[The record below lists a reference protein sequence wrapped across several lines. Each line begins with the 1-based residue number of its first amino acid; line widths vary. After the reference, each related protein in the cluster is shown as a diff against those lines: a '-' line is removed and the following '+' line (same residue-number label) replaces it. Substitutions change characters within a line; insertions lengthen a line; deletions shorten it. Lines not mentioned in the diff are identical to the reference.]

1 MVNTLRSRLLHAA
14 LVPVVVVVVTLI
26 TVFLNVRLDD
36 LKAAHQQRG
45 ELLLRQLALGSEY
58 GVFSGNQ
65 ASLQAVALEIRK
77 HPDVRGVAVFDASG
91 ALLATAGA
99 WATPSYSQ
107 VAQAV
112 AASAVHEQ
120 GVKTL
125 TAPIAANKVSLED
138 VFYGGLTGMPGQ
150 AAVQGYVALEFSD
163 DSHQALANQLLY
175 WSVASGL
182 LGIALAWL
190 IADRLSRRV
199 MRPVVRVSQRIAQIG
214 AGDFTVKP
222 PSTVPDPLAALQL
235 SLNDMAQQLRM
246 GRDALEQRVAQ
257 VTQEL
262 RLKKE
267 EAEIATAAKSR
278 FLAAASHD
286 LRQPTHALGMLIAR
300 LGQLPM
306 SETMRDVV
314 RNVELAVKATQDL
327 LDALLDVSRFD
338 AGAVEVNVQPVNLA
352 LLLAQVEFN
361 LAASAQA
368 KGLRLHLR
376 AGPQWVLSDAVLLQR
391 MVMNLA
397 HNAVRYTERGTVLV
411 ACRPVGGGQ
420 RVRIDVLDSGIG
432 ISPAHQTRIFQEF
445 YQVANAQ
452 RDRTY
457 GLGLGLSIV
466 DRGARLLGHT
476 VALRSAPGCGT
487 RFSITVPIAATP
499 VLAVD
504 RSQDA
509 WGGDARDRDDHG
521 HDDRDHDHAKLS
533 ARVLVIEDD
542 ALSLNALQ
550 TVLDS
555 WGCQVRAVPDLP
567 QALQALQDGFVPEV
581 LVSDYRIGE
590 GVNGIDAIARL
601 RALAGF
607 AVPACLISGDAHA
620 ELIASANAL
629 ELRLLH
635 KPVRPEQ
642 LRRVLRELVGERV
655 GELVGELVGENE
667 P

>member
-1 MVNTLRSRLLHAA
+1 MVNMLRSRLLHAA
-14 LVPVVVVVVTLI
+14 LVPVVVVVVSLVTL
-26 TVFLNVRLDD
+26 FMNVRLGE
-36 LKAAHQQRG
+36 LKEAHQQRG
-45 ELLLRQLALGSEY
+45 TLLLRQLALGSEY

-91 ALLATAGA
+91 ALLATAGT
-99 WATPSYSQ
+99 WTATSYSQ
-107 VAQAV
+107 VAQAA
-112 AASAVHEQ
+112 AASAVHER

-125 TAPIAANKVSLED
+125 TAAIAAHKVSLED

-150 AAVQGYVALEFSD
+150 AAAQGYVALEFSD
-163 DSHQALANQLLY
+163 DSRQALAHQLLF

-182 LGIALAWL
+182 LGIGLAWL

-199 MRPVVRVSQRIAQIG
+199 MRPVFRVSQRIAQIG
-214 AGDFTVKP
+214 AGDFTVQP
-222 PSTVPDPLAALQL
+222 PSTAPDPLAALQL
-235 SLNDMAQQLRM
+235 GLNAMAQQLRM

-262 RLKKE
+262 RLKKD
-267 EAEIATAAKSR
+267 EAELATAAKSR

-306 SETMRDVV
+306 NDSVRDVV
-314 RNVELAVKATQDL
+314 RNVALAVKATQDL

-352 LLLAQVEFN
+352 LLLEQVEFN
-361 LAASAQA
+361 LAVGAQA

-397 HNAVRYTERGTVLV
+397 HNAVRYTERGTVLL

-452 RDRTY
+452 RDRSY

-466 DRGARLLGHT
+466 DRGARLLGHA
-476 VALRSAPGCGT
+476 VELRSAPGCGT
-487 RFSITVPIAATP
+487 RFSITVPIAAPP
-499 VLAVD
+499 VP
-504 RSQDA
+504 
-509 WGGDARDRDDHG
+509 GGDRTQERWREDDYI
-521 HDDRDHDHAKLS
+521 HDHHQHDHDHAPLC

-542 ALSLNALQ
+542 ALSLNALE
-550 TVLDS
+550 TLLGS

-567 QALQALQDGFVPEV
+567 QALQALHGGFAPEL

-590 GVNGIDAIARL
+590 GVNGLDAIASL

-620 ELIASANAL
+620 ELIAAASAL
-629 ELRLLH
+629 GLKLLH

-642 LRRVLRELVGERV
+642 LRLVLRALVGEV
-655 GELVGELVGENE
+655 VDELVGELAGENA

>member
-1 MVNTLRSRLLHAA
+1 MVNMLRSRLLHAA

-45 ELLLRQLALGSEY
+45 TLLLRQLALGSEY

-91 ALLATAGA
+91 ALLVTAGA
-99 WATPSYSQ
+99 WAATNYSQ
-107 VAQAV
+107 VAQAA
-112 AASAVHEQ
+112 AASAVHER

-125 TAPIAANKVSLED
+125 TAAIAAHKVSLEE

-150 AAVQGYVALEFSD
+150 AVAQGYVALEFSD
-163 DSHQALANQLLY
+163 DSHQALAHQLLF
-175 WSVASGL
+175 WSVALGL
-182 LGIALAWL
+182 LGIGLAWL

-199 MRPVVRVSQRIAQIG
+199 MRPVFRVSQRIAQIG
-214 AGDFTVKP
+214 AGDFTVQP
-222 PSTVPDPLAALQL
+222 PSTAPDPLAALQL
-235 SLNDMAQQLRM
+235 GLNAMAQQLRM

-267 EAEIATAAKSR
+267 EAELATAAKSR

-306 SETMRDVV
+306 NDSVRDVV
-314 RNVELAVKATQDL
+314 RNVALAVKATQDL

-368 KGLRLHLR
+368 KGLRLHVR
-376 AGPQWVLSDAVLLQR
+376 PGPQWVLSDAVLLQR

-397 HNAVRYTERGTVLV
+397 HNAVRYTERGTVLL

-432 ISPAHQTRIFQEF
+432 ISAAHQTRIFQEF

-452 RDRTY
+452 RDRSY

-466 DRGARLLGHT
+466 DRGARLLGHA
-476 VALRSAPGCGT
+476 VELRSAPGCGT
-487 RFSITVPIAATP
+487 RFSITVPIAAPP
-499 VLAVD
+499 VPGDD
-504 RSQDA
+504 RTQER
-509 WGGDARDRDDHG
+509 WREDDHKRYH
-521 HDDRDHDHAKLS
+521 HDHDHDHAPLC

-542 ALSLNALQ
+542 ALSLNALE
-550 TVLDS
+550 TLLGS

-567 QALQALQDGFVPEV
+567 QALQALHGGFAPEL

-590 GVNGIDAIARL
+590 GVNGLDAIASL

-620 ELIASANAL
+620 ELIAAASAL
-629 ELRLLH
+629 GLKLLH

-642 LRRVLRELVGERV
+642 LRLVLRELVGEVV
-655 GELVGELVGENE
+655 GESA

>member
-1 MVNTLRSRLLHAA
+1 MVNMLRSRLLHAA
-14 LVPVVVVVVTLI
+14 LVPVVVVVVSLVTL
-26 TVFLNVRLDD
+26 FMNVRLGE
-36 LKAAHQQRG
+36 LKEAHQQRG
-45 ELLLRQLALGSEY
+45 TLLLRQLALGSEY

-91 ALLATAGA
+91 ALLVTAGA
-99 WATPSYSQ
+99 WAATSYSD
-107 VAQAV
+107 VATAA
-112 AASAVHEQ
+112 AASAVHER

-125 TAPIAANKVSLED
+125 TAAIAAHKVSLED

-150 AAVQGYVALEFSD
+150 AAAQGYVALEFSD
-163 DSHQALANQLLY
+163 DSRQALAHQLLF

-199 MRPVVRVSQRIAQIG
+199 MRPVFRVSQRIAQIG
-214 AGDFTVKP
+214 AGDFTVQP
-222 PSTVPDPLAALQL
+222 PSTAPDPLAALQL
-235 SLNDMAQQLRM
+235 GLNAMAQQLRM

-267 EAEIATAAKSR
+267 EAELATAAKSR

-306 SETMRDVV
+306 NDSMRDVV
-314 RNVELAVKATQDL
+314 RNVALAVKATQDL

-352 LLLAQVEFN
+352 LLLEQVEFN
-361 LAASAQA
+361 LAVSAQA

-397 HNAVRYTERGTVLV
+397 HNAVRYTERGTVLL

-432 ISPAHQTRIFQEF
+432 ISAAHQTRIFQEF

-452 RDRTY
+452 RDRSY

-466 DRGARLLGHT
+466 DRGARLLGHA
-476 VALRSAPGCGT
+476 VELRSAPGCGT
-487 RFSITVPIAATP
+487 RFSITVPIAAPP
-499 VLAVD
+499 VLGAD
-504 RSQDA
+504 RTQER
-509 WGGDARDRDDHG
+509 WCEDDYFHDHHQHG
-521 HDDRDHDHAKLS
+521 HDHAPLC

-542 ALSLNALQ
+542 ALSLNALA
-550 TVLDS
+550 TLLGS
-555 WGCQVRAVPDLP
+555 WGYQVRAVPDLP
-567 QALQALQDGFVPEV
+567 QALQALHGGFAPEL

-590 GVNGIDAIARL
+590 GVNGLDAIASL

-620 ELIASANAL
+620 ELIAAASAL
-629 ELRLLH
+629 GLKLLH

-642 LRRVLRELVGERV
+642 LRLVLRELVGEV
-655 GELVGELVGENE
+655 VGELVGENA